1 MLDIKLNGDILTV
14 VQVTHSCE
22 ATHKQYSYMNIKTWH
37 KNGRTLKIDDTIL
50 DYKMVDRD
58 IEWCKKNI
66 THSNSIF
73 IDGNSNIEDLAQMS
87 KCKDNIIANSSFSW
101 WGAWLN
107 RNLNKRI
114 ICPKEW
120 FGSNNSDDKDIRPEN
135 WVQI

>member
-58 IEWCKKNI
+58 IEWCKKYYLPLVELNQ
-66 THSNSIF
+66 TLTL
-73 IDGNSNIEDLAQMS
+73 D
-87 KCKDNIIANSSFSW
+87 IA
-101 WGAWLN
+101 
-107 RNLNKRI
+107 
-114 ICPKEW
+114 C
-120 FGSNNSDDKDIRPEN
+120 
-135 WVQI
+135 Q